1 MTTCPIISVTVAL
14 EPGSHVNREE
24 FIDRLFQGVPT
35 DGSACKWEEDTF
47 SLYGN
52 PVVKQ
57 YLLSLLGGHITL
69 TMLDANIQKLITE
82 HKATLESMSDDEII
96 LRSGKISC
104 NVELIVKLIA
114 SSLSHDLISTVRT
127 LLMNISEILSSEDFF
142 AKTQRIDVSLF
153 KRNSDQ
159 NLLVFHSRF
168 SSCIIHQN
176 WAACVF
182 FMKRRALRLNVSLR
196 RICINQQYVEK
207 MEGTPL
213 AYEVGAPPPILLPTT
228 LLIKKTFST
237 SSDPASSTP

>member
-1 MTTCPIISVTVAL
+1 MTACPIISVTVAL

-96 LRSGKISC
+96 LRAGKFLC

-168 SSCIIHQN
+168 SGCIIHQN

-213 AYEVGAPPPILLPTT
+213 AYELGLPTAP
-228 LLIKKTFST
+228 LIKKTFST
-237 SSDPASSTP
+237 SSDPASPTT